1 MIVRFLFFIRTVSC
15 KALSTEKYRRFINII
30 IRLNLA
36 RYMYKIISLS
46 FLINK
51 LYLLYF

>member
-1 MIVRFLFFIRTVSC
+1 MIVSFYFLSGQYC

-36 RYMYKIISLS
+36 RYMYKIISLA
-46 FLINK
+46 F
-51 LYLLYF
+51 